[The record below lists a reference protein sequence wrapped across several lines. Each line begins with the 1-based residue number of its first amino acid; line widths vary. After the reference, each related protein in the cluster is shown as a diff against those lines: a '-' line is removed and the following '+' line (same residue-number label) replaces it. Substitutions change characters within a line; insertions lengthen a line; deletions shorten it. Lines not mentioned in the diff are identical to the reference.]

1 MHTGRH
7 RIAIMALAATCT
19 AGMFAGF
26 SSARGADAATAG
38 FPKPEFVRLCQE
50 LDVKKQPWANIPW
63 RMSVTAARQLAAK
76 ERKPIFLVV
85 NTGNCLG
92 WT

>member
-1 MHTGRH
+1 MHTRRH

-19 AGMFAGF
+19 AGMCAGF
-26 SSARGADAATAG
+26 SGGAEAATAG
-38 FPKPEFVRLCQE
+38 LPKPEVMRLCQE
-50 LDVKKQPWANIPW
+50 LDVKKQPWASIPW
-63 RMSVTAARQLAAK
+63 RVSVTAARQLAAK